1 MGLGEMNTVT
11 RTTYFRGGV
20 HPRDRK
26 AASRRK
32 SIVQFPAPKKV
43 FLHLQ
48 QSLGAPAEPVV
59 KPGEEVKKG
68 QVVAQAR
75 GFVSVPVHAPVS
87 GRVEA
92 VEIHPH
98 PTGPELPAII
108 IESDGHETWVE
119 GLPCGGADPSA
130 YSEEEIRERIRNA
143 GIVGLGGATFPTHVK
158 LSPPKDKPID
168 TLILNGCECEPFLT
182 ADERLMVEEPEAIL
196 RGSRI
201 MARAVGAKR
210 VVIAI
215 EVNKPEAVRVMRDTA
230 NELGLGFPVVPLRVR
245 YPQGAEKQ
253 LIKTLLNREVPSGGL
268 PMDVAALVQNVG
280 TAAAVDRALRSGIP
294 LMERVVTLTGPGVT
308 SPRNLRASI
317 GTPIRLLLE
326 AAGVEPETGAKIVIG
341 GPMMGISQWSL
352 DVPVT
357 KSCSGILYFRARD
370 LDLPEPGPCLRCGTC
385 QRVCPMGLAPNR
397 LNELAELD
405 RFPGLEKEGVMDC
418 IECGSCA
425 YACPSRIRLVQ
436 AFKYAKAEIAKSRRK
451 NQSG

>member
-1 MGLGEMNTVT
+1 MEPGVMNAVN

-26 AASRRK
+26 AASRGK
-32 SIVQFPAPKKV
+32 SIVQFPAPGKV

-68 QVVAQAR
+68 QVVAKAR
-75 GFVSVPVHAPVS
+75 GFVSVPVHTPVS
-87 GRVEA
+87 GKVEA
-92 VEIHPH
+92 IEIHPH
-98 PTGPELPAII
+98 PAGPELPAII
-108 IESDGHETWVE
+108 VESDQKETWME
-119 GLPCGGADPSA
+119 GLPHDETDPKVC
-130 YSEEEIRERIRNA
+130 SEEEIRERIRNA

-168 TLILNGCECEPFLT
+168 TLILNGCECEPYLT
-182 ADERLMVEEPEAIL
+182 ADERLMIEEPEAVL
-196 RGSRI
+196 RGARI

-210 VVIAI
+210 VVVAI
-215 EVNKPEAVRVMRDTA
+215 EANKPEAVRVMRDTA
-230 NELGLGFPVVPLRVR
+230 NQLGLEFPVVPLRVR

-280 TAAAVDRALRSGIP
+280 TAAAVDQALRAGVP
-294 LMERVVTLTGPGVT
+294 LMERVVTLTGPGVPA
-308 SPRNLRASI
+308 PRNLRTVI

-326 AAGVEPETGAKIVIG
+326 VAGVEPEAGAKIVIG

-357 KSCSGILYFRARD
+357 KSCSGVLYFRARD
-370 LDLPEPGPCLRCGTC
+370 LALPEPGPCLRCGTC

-405 RFPGLEKEGVMDC
+405 RFPELEQEGVMDC

-425 YACPSRIRLVQ
+425 YACPARIRLVQ
-436 AFKYAKAEIAKSRRK
+436 ALKYAKAEIAKARRRE
-451 NQSG
+451 QSG